1 MAEILERLG
10 SGLLKILGWFK
21 NPELIKPIDEGVD
34 IEEERFDKKLLTLHT
49 KALDEKQDFPE
60 TLGELLD
67 HLDHTF
73 DAYRVS
79 TYSSGWLTQDEITG
93 LKKLGAHVPNPW
105 QTVWHDNA
113 DNLKI
118 DASNLPAMM
127 FIAIPSDHEGAKKN
141 NQVCPDFMFGIK
153 HKKLPWNVEKISGVP
168 YKIGMAYRMDKKLFW
183 ICAWVVVHRDG
194 SYEFC
199 KEHTTKA
206 VYVTKGRNK
215 GYAYNKKAFVK
226 GALVEDEEETKRNGE
241 LGARNFFKWM
251 VDWWQGRNERWS
263 VSVKKSGD
271 RVTFAVDKSLTK
283 KYFADRDK
291 TIKTASGRN
300 KKIVHY
306 VKEHQRNY
314 DGKITTVKEHIRGLN
329 EFNWKGYKCLISAP
343 EFGMTLTS
351 SFKAGAEEIE
361 PTDDIRQFISTAKVG
376 AMLAQHEDKMAI
388 RGEAR

>member
-1 MAEILERLG
+1 MAEILEKLG
-10 SGLLKILGWFK
+10 SGLIKILGWFK
-21 NPELIKPIDEGVD
+21 NPELIKPIDDGIVVETKQSD
-34 IEEERFDKKLLTLHT
+34 

-79 TYSSGWLTQDEITG
+79 TYSGGGWLTQDEIVG

-105 QTVWHDNA
+105 QAVWHDNA
-113 DNLKI
+113 DNLKVNPK
-118 DASNLPAMM
+118 NLPAMM
-127 FIAIPSDHEGAKKN
+127 FIAIPSDHEGAKKK
-141 NQVCPDFMFGIK
+141 NQVSPDFMFGIK
-153 HKKLPWNVEKISGVP
+153 NKKLPWNVEKISGVP

-183 ICAWVVVHRDG
+183 ICAWVVVRKDG

-199 KEHTTKA
+199 KEHTTKS

-215 GYAYNKKAFVK
+215 GYAYDRKAFVK
-226 GALVEDEEETKRNGE
+226 GALIEDEEETKRNGE

-251 VDWWQGRNERWS
+251 VDWWQGRTERWS
-263 VSVKKSGD
+263 VAVKKSGD
-271 RVTFAVDKSLTK
+271 RITFAVDKSLTK

-291 TIKTASGRN
+291 TIKTISGRN

-306 VKEHQRNY
+306 VKEHERDY
-314 DGKITTVKEHIRGLN
+314 KGKKTTVKEHIRGVN
-329 EFNWKGYKCLISAP
+329 KFTWNGYECLVTAP
-343 EFGMTLTS
+343 EFQSLITAQFNASAYEIDEDNRNYVATS
-351 SFKAGAEEIE
+351 KMGHLLALEE
-361 PTDDIRQFISTAKVG
+361 DRR
-376 AMLAQHEDKMAI
+376 AI

>member
-10 SGLLKILGWFK
+10 SGLIKILGWFK
-21 NPELIKPIDEGVD
+21 NPELIKPVDEGVEIKEQSFD
-34 IEEERFDKKLLTLHT
+34 EELLSING
-49 KALDEKQDFPE
+49 KALDEKEDFPE

-73 DAYRVS
+73 NAYKVS
-79 TYSSGWLTQDEITG
+79 TYSGGWLTQDEIVG

-105 QTVWHDNA
+105 QTIWHD
-113 DNLKI
+113 DGDKLKVNPK
-118 DASNLPAMM
+118 NLPAMM
-127 FIAIPSDHEGAKKN
+127 FIAMPADHERANKR

-226 GALVEDEEETKRNGE
+226 GALVEDEEENKRNGE
-241 LGARNFFKWM
+241 LGAKNFFKWM
-251 VDWWQGRNERWS
+251 VDWWQGRTERWS
-263 VSVKKSGD
+263 VAVKKSGD

-300 KKIVHY
+300 KKIVHF
-306 VKEHQRNY
+306 VKEHERDY
-314 DGKITTVKEHIRGLN
+314 KGKKTTVKEHIRGVN
-329 EFNWKGYKCLISAP
+329 KFTWKGYECLVTAP
-343 EFGMTLTS
+343 EFQSLVT
-351 SFKAGAEEIE
+351 A
-361 PTDDIRQFISTAKVG
+361 QFNASAYMVDEDNQDYLSASKVG
-376 AMLAQHEDKMAI
+376 LLLAREEDRRAI